1 MDNAISRRGT
11 PLIVSACGCG
21 GVAPGCG
28 CAGIPEKRSANGAAG
43 MVETDG
49 AIGEAAGALIGPGY
63 GRNCIVGSVAG
74 GGAGNK
80 PGCAVRGW
88 NISLNNPASRLS
100 FPAARASPA
109 WAMADW
115 ACASFNCSCEI
126 PSWAVG
132 IPRLN

>member
-11 PLIVSACGCG
+11 PLIVSAWGCG

-43 MVETDG
+43 IVETGG
-49 AIGEAAGALIGPGY
+49 AIGDGAAAGALIGPGY
-63 GRNCIVGSVAG
+63 GRNCLVGSVAG

-80 PGCAVRGW
+80 PGCAVRGVSR
-88 NISLNNPASRLS
+88 SLDNPPLS
-100 FPAARASPA
+100 LSIAAARASA
-109 WAMADW
+109 DWAMADW

-126 PSWAVG
+126 PSCAV
-132 IPRLN
+132 